1 MDTDGACGLAAIPA
15 VLAVAS
21 IAMAAV
27 LAVASAASPAT
38 LDAPSPEI
46 ANPLLNISP
55 SILPPK
61 LESADDLELASLLI
75 EPVTLFISLIRVDI
89 SLTKPTLFD
98 SICSMVEIMPS
109 LPSSKAA
116 LKVLILSCNAVALV
130 SKFEIEDA

>member
-1 MDTDGACGLAAIPA
+1 
-15 VLAVAS
+15 
-21 IAMAAV
+21 MAAV

-55 SILPPK
+55 SIRIPN
-61 LESADDLELASLLI
+61 LESADALDEFAEVILLSTPDI
-75 EPVTLFISLIRVDI
+75 ALSRVDI
-89 SLTKPTLFD
+89 SLTKPLLFN

-116 LKVLILSCNAVALV
+116 LKLFILSCNAIALV
-130 SKFEIEDA
+130 SKFDIEDA